1 MCYPFADHI
10 SVEKIGWYRTVRIL
24 LANEDNVRNALQAA
38 YRPCPAGEP
47 CRSPNAFFVFRSWYN
62 LIKGSSCTLQQ
73 RVSLAAKDVWKR
85 MVPEERALF
94 VEESER
100 RKTLLFAEYPNF
112 EWNAKDKGK
121 KVTKKQRAAKGAAR
135 ARSAAVVRPQD
146 RSPSTPAP
154 VPGPV
159 SGAEEGLYRCSVTP
173 SCCTPALSPSG
184 SSVYDYT
191 PRSDY
196 HALPSARWTRTP
208 TPVMPPA
215 MMPQLLAMQEKPFGY
230 DDFAQMVAIG
240 EDPGPLVLRP
250 QDYDRSVNM
259 LGLDGVQDFPTTAT
273 GFGPQPQHTPRPSP
287 LPLGE
292 AVSWTPEQTAIG
304 HTFFPGADSVAVPS
318 TQSVPAAS
326 QDFPTATASFDT
338 QLQLTP
344 CPSPLPLDEVVS
356 WTPEQAAIGLS
367 FFPDAAS
374 VAPPSSQAA
383 PASSPLAP
391 EPQPEQCGP
400 IGPALTP
407 APSSSLDDPFP
418 ISETGWNVEGLP
430 SQPVFFPEAPE
441 AAQPGPS
448 AYENFLNL
456 ESCAD
461 EPVAWEA
468 GPSNRDAEWESYL
481 PFAQRAIERQDHTR
495 RAYHP
500 YRYPYRQ
507 HVYWHDEYNGTW
519 DTGM

>member
-1 MCYPFADHI
+1 MFAMRPDPSDDISAPLVSGYPLL
-10 SVEKIGWYRTVRIL
+10 RRIFPSDDEFR
-24 LANEDNVRNALQAA
+24 AALQDVC
-38 YRPCPAGEP
+38 PCPSSEGP
-47 CRSPNAFFVFRSWYN
+47 KRPPNAFILFRSTCKAYGAIASDGPQQQ
-62 LIKGSSCTLQQ
+62 LSTLVGAAWRSMSGAEKAFFEDEASQ
-73 RVSLAAKDVWKR
+73 R
-85 MVPEERALF
+85 
-94 VEESER
+94 R
-100 RKTLLFAEYPNF
+100 RIHKAEHPTF
-112 EWNAKDKGK
+112 EWNPTQGKGE
-121 KVTKKQRAAKGAAR
+121 KVAKKQGPPKRKAR
-135 ARSAAVVRPQD
+135 VRPTTVVRP
-146 RSPSTPAP
+146 PVTP
-154 VPGPV
+154 VPV
-159 SGAEEGLYRCSVTP
+159 SRSSSGLGRGSSMTP

-184 SSVYDYT
+184 SSVYEYT

-230 DDFAQMVAIG
+230 GDFAQMVAIG
-240 EDPGPLVLRP
+240 EDPGPLAYRP

-259 LGLDGVQDFPTTAT
+259 LGLDGVQDFPTTVT

-292 AVSWTPEQTAIG
+292 AVSWTPEQAAIG
-304 HTFFPGADSVAVPS
+304 HTFFPGADSVAVSS

-418 ISETGWNVEGLP
+418 TSETGWNVEGLP

-481 PFAQRAIERQDHTR
+481 PFAQRTIERQDQTR

-507 HVYWHDEYNGTW
+507 HVYWHDEYNGNW
-519 DTGM
+519 ETGM